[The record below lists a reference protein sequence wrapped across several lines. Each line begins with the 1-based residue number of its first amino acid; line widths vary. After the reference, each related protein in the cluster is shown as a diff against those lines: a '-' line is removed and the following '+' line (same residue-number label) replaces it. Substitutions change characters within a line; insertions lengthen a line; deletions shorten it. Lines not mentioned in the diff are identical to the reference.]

1 MSHPFLLGEGRGI
14 GFPTERPIPLTKGEE
29 TDMTA
34 TSPLLDPTALHWD
47 AQGLI
52 TAVVQDATTEAILML
67 GHMNAES
74 LGRTLA
80 GPHVWFWSRSRQELW
95 EKGATS
101 GNFLDVV
108 AVTADCDGDALL
120 VRATPHGP
128 TCHTGKPSC
137 FHRPMTEPTYI
148 AAEPTAPTIGPDVL
162 RDVAAVI
169 AERQRTLPDGSYTT
183 YLFREGVDKIAK
195 KIGEEATEVVIGAKN
210 VERGDAN
217 GRDLLANEIADLFY
231 HALVLA
237 RATDLPDEVI
247 WHALA
252 HRRSKVVD
260 TPPRAPKP

>member
-1 MSHPFLLGEGRGI
+1 MTGR
-14 GFPTERPIPLTKGEE
+14 P
-29 TDMTA
+29 
-34 TSPLLDPTALHWD
+34 SLLDSTALHWD
-47 AQGLI
+47 AQGLV
-52 TAVVQDATTEAILML
+52 TAIVQDAATEDVLMV

-101 GNFLDVV
+101 GNFLAVV
-108 AVTADCDGDALL
+108 SVTADCDGDALL

-137 FHRPMTEPTYI
+137 FHRPMTDPVYI
-148 AAEPTAPTIGPDVL
+148 AVGDDSGSDAPTVGPDVL

-169 AERQRTLPDGSYTT
+169 AARQRTMPDGSYTT

-195 KIGEEATEVVIGAKN
+195 KVGEEATEVVIGAKN

-237 RATDLPDEVI
+237 RAADLPDEAI

-252 HRRSKVVD
+252 HRRGTVVD

>member
-1 MSHPFLLGEGRGI
+1 
-14 GFPTERPIPLTKGEE
+14 
-29 TDMTA
+29 MTA
-34 TSPLLDPTALHWD
+34 TSSPLDPTALQWD
-47 AQGLI
+47 TQGLV
-52 TAVVQDATTEAILML
+52 TAVVQDAATEAILMV
-67 GHMNAES
+67 GHMNAAS
-74 LGRTLA
+74 LRRTLA

-108 AVTADCDGDALL
+108 SVTADCDGDALL

-128 TCHTGKPSC
+128 TCHTGRPSC
-137 FHRPMTEPTYI
+137 FHRPITEPAYI
-148 AAEPTAPTIGPDVL
+148 AAEATAEPAAPTIGPDVL

-169 AERQRTLPDGSYTT
+169 ADRQRTMPDGSYTT

-195 KIGEEATEVVIGAKN
+195 KVGEEATEVVIGAKN

-217 GRDLLANEIADLFY
+217 GRGLLANEIADLFY

-237 RATDLPDEVI
+237 RAADLPDEAI

-252 HRRSKVVD
+252 HRRGTVVD
-260 TPPRAPKP
+260 TPPRPASRRA